1 MKFTTETTTN
11 ANVLKF
17 ITSEN
22 IFSET
27 NEYNSSSGNITSPV
41 INKLLTFPFVKSVLT
56 STNFVAI
63 EKNDTMNWDAVS
75 DEIKEMLEEEL
86 PKELSQ
92 KAKNIP
98 VMVYAEMTP
107 NPNVMKFVSNVLLY
121 DSIAEAKNISDSN
134 NFPLAKELFTNFSI
148 IAEVFLTENYVSI
161 TKKENSK
168 WEENVMPVREFITEF
183 IKNGNEI
190 ISAAYISKKSF
201 SNAENI
207 LEKKEFSSTE
217 KEIQKILEE
226 YVKPAVNNDG
236 GNIELIAF
244 DEKTK
249 TAKMLLQGA
258 CSGCPSSTMTLKNG
272 IQNILQQMLPNQIES
287 VEAINE

>member
-56 STNFVAI
+56 SMNFVAI